1 MKEEGIDTMYLL
13 LALLP
18 AVCWGSIVFFN
29 TKLGGDAYSQVL
41 GTAIGALIFS
51 IFLYVIST
59 PPLSPLIWIVGIIS
73 GLFWSVGQSNQLKAV
88 QYMGVSRTVPLS
100 TGMQLIAT
108 TLVGVIVFREWTNLV
123 TILLGTAAILCI
135 ILGAVFTVIGD
146 KNAPKQDKKSKM
158 SRGTVILLLSTL
170 GYLIYVSL
178 LRYFNINGWAAVLPQ
193 GIGITVGTL
202 LLTFKHDPFNK
213 YMTRNILTGIWWGIG
228 NLGLLLSL
236 PHIGQAT
243 SFSLSQTGI
252 IISTLGG
259 IFFLG
264 EKKSKRQM
272 VFVIIGCCLII
283 AGGVMMGFTKR

>member
-1 MKEEGIDTMYLL
+1 
-13 LALLP
+13 
-18 AVCWGSIVFFN
+18 
-29 TKLGGDAYSQVL
+29 
-41 GTAIGALIFS
+41 
-51 IFLYVIST
+51 
-59 PPLSPLIWIVGIIS
+59 
-73 GLFWSVGQSNQLKAV
+73 
-88 QYMGVSRTVPLS
+88 MGVSRTVPLS

>member
-1 MKEEGIDTMYLL
+1 MYLL

-18 AVCWGSIVFFN
+18 AVCWGSIIFFN
-29 TKLGGDAYSQVL
+29 AKLGGDAYSQVL

-51 IFLYVIST
+51 VALYAFSS
-59 PPLSPLIWIVGIIS
+59 PALSPLIWIVGVIS
-73 GLFWSVGQSNQLKAV
+73 GLFWSIGQSNQLRAV

-100 TGMQLIAT
+100 TGMQLVST
-108 TLVGVIVFREWTNLV
+108 TLVGVIAFHEWNNLV

-146 KNAPKQDKKSKM
+146 KKAANPDAEDAKSKV
-158 SRGTVILLLSTL
+158 SRGLVILLVSTA

-193 GIGITVGTL
+193 GIGITLGTL

-243 SFSLSQTGI
+243 SYSLSQTGI

-264 EKKSKRQM
+264 EKKSRRQI

-283 AGGVMMGFTKR
+283 AGGIMMGFTKR

>member
-1 MKEEGIDTMYLL
+1 MYLL

-18 AVCWGSIVFFN
+18 AVTWGSIVFFN

-41 GTAIGALIFS
+41 GTGIGALIFS
-51 IFLYVIST
+51 IILFAFST
-59 PPLSPLIWIVGIIS
+59 PTLNPLIWVVGIIS
-73 GLFWSVGQSNQLKAV
+73 GIFWAVGQSYQLRAV
-88 QYMGVSRTVPLS
+88 QYIGVSRAVPLS
-100 TGMQLIAT
+100 TGMQLVAT
-108 TLVGVIVFREWTNLV
+108 TLIGVIVFHEWTTLF
-123 TILLGTAAILCI
+123 TIILGSAAILCI
-135 ILGAVFTVIGD
+135 ILGAVFTVIKD
-146 KNAPKQDKKSKM
+146 KDAPKQDNKTSTG
-158 SRGTVILLLSTL
+158 RGVSILILSTF

-178 LRYFNINGWAAVLPQ
+178 LRWYDINGWAAVLPQ

-202 LLTFKHDPFNK
+202 MLTFRHKPFNK
-213 YMTRNILTGIWWGIG
+213 YMARNIITGIWWGIG

-283 AGGVMMGFTKR
+283 AGGVMMGFTKS